1 MKTKDG
7 LADFKTSQAS
17 AACLMFL
24 ATDDSYR
31 PEIDC
36 MVGLMDFVED
46 HVHEVE
52 IQQFLVTCWQVLVQ
66 SRSFHSIDSTN
77 HVRSFALDVRGRFN
91 RGT

>member
-17 AACLMFL
+17 AACLMLL

-36 MVGLMDFVED
+36 MEGLMDFVEN

-66 SRSFHSIDSTN
+66 SRSFIRSTRPIMF
-77 HVRSFALDVRGRFN
+77 VYSLDARGA
-91 RGT
+91 